1 MQAAVSLGKRE
12 DSTIGLIRD
21 LRRRKTSKLLA
32 LLLPG
37 FHQIPNKTSLD
48 RYPEIFAAAVAAVPE
63 ARRIL
68 SFGCSTGEECVTLAS
83 YFPGALIVGTDINP
97 LNLLKAM
104 KHRNDRIRFVYAID
118 RILSGFGGF
127 DAVFCMAVLRTSKR
141 DLIAE
146 HYPFDRFE
154 ERALFLKSLVRPGG
168 ILVIHNGTYRFSD
181 TAYRCAYEPIPM
193 AAIYDKVYLPDGVT
207 QAKPDGGFFRK
218 LKPEDTNAMTEVRV
232 EFKDSGVGV
241 R

>member
-118 RILSGFGGF
+118 RILSGLAGSTQSSVWRCCG
-127 DAVFCMAVLRTSKR
+127 LRSVTSSR
-141 DLIAE
+141 NIIRLTVSRSG
-146 HYPFDRFE
+146 RF
-154 ERALFLKSLVRPGG
+154 F
-168 ILVIHNGTYRFSD
+168 
-181 TAYRCAYEPIPM
+181 
-193 AAIYDKVYLPDGVT
+193 
-207 QAKPDGGFFRK
+207 
-218 LKPEDTNAMTEVRV
+218 
-232 EFKDSGVGV
+232 
-241 R
+241 